1 MSYFTD
7 PMAALEEA
15 EYLRRKKRQR
25 TMCVVEVEPNMIVVV
40 PKKVAAELGGIILE
54 TCVPF
59 EENHNI
65 YD

>member
-1 MSYFTD
+1 MSHFTD
-7 PMAALEEA
+7 FIGALEEA
-15 EYLRRKKRQR
+15 EFCAKEEKR
-25 TMCVVEVEPNMIVVV
+25 TMCVVEVEPNMIAVV
-40 PKKVAAELGGIILE
+40 PKKDAVGMGGIILE

>member
-15 EYLRRKKRQR
+15 EYIAKEEKR

-40 PKKVAAELGGIILE
+40 PKKEAVGMGGIILE

>member
-15 EYLRRKKRQR
+15 EYRAKEEKR
-25 TMCVVEVEPNMIVVV
+25 TMCVVEVEPNRIVVV
-40 PKKVAAELGGIILE
+40 LKKEAVGRGGIILE

>member
-1 MSYFTD
+1 MSNFTD

-15 EYLRRKKRQR
+15 EYLAKEEKR
-25 TMCVVEVEPNMIVVV
+25 TMCVVEVEPNMIAVVS
-40 PKKVAAELGGIILE
+40 KREALNMGKIILE

-59 EENHNI
+59 EENFNV

>member
-7 PMAALEEA
+7 PMAAIEEA
-15 EYLRRKKRQR
+15 EYLAKEEKR
-25 TMCVVEVEPNMIVVV
+25 TMCVVEVEPNMIAVV
-40 PKKVAAELGGIILE
+40 PKRDAVDMGGIILE
-54 TCVPF
+54 TYVPF

>member
-7 PMAALEEA
+7 PMAAIEEA
-15 EYLRRKKRQR
+15 EHRAKEEKRAV
-25 TMCVVEVEPNMIVVV
+25 CVVEVQPNMVVVV
-40 PKKVAAELGGIILE
+40 PKKGAEELGGIILE

-59 EENHNI
+59 EANHNI